1 MKTSMRPGIAIVTSV
16 LNARSG
22 LIKTADSI
30 RSQTAKGFQWI
41 IIDGGSTDHSQ
52 DVFSQYSDVVTDW
65 ISEPDKGIY
74 DAWNKAI
81 NLIQSEWTIFLGAGD
96 VFATED
102 TLERAQNALMEIE
115 NRTSL
120 VYGNVVQINPTTG
133 TELYRYGRVDISKW
147 ETYRPKLPAH
157 QGVFQRTQL
166 LLEFKF
172 DTNYRV
178 ISDSKFM
185 LLASR
190 AGALRYLDFDICHM
204 EPGGISSN
212 PKYATL
218 VMREFL
224 RLEKEIGYRIPPL
237 LRMTYIAKSF
247 IKEFIFRAIKMQ

>member
-1 MKTSMRPGIAIVTSV
+1 MKTNKRPSIAIVTSV

-22 LIKTADSI
+22 LIHTANSI
-30 RSQTAKGFQWI
+30 RSQTAEDFQWI
-41 IIDGGSTDHSQ
+41 IIDGGSSDHSQ

-81 NLIQSEWTIFLGAGD
+81 NLIRSEWTIFLGAGD
-96 VFATED
+96 VFATAD
-102 TLERAQNALMEIE
+102 TLERAQNALIDIDD
-115 NRTSL
+115 RTSL
-120 VYGNVVQINPTTG
+120 VYGNVAQINPTTG
-133 TELYRYGRVDISKW
+133 TEMYRYGKVDVSKW
-147 ETYRPKLPAH
+147 EIYRPKLPAH
-157 QGVFQRTQL
+157 QGVFQRTRL

-190 AGALRYLDFDICHM
+190 TGMLHYLGFDICYM

-212 PKYATL
+212 PRYAKL
-218 VMREFL
+218 VMKEFL
-224 RLEKEIGYRIPPL
+224 RLEKESGYRIPPL
-237 LRMTYIAKSF
+237 LRMTYIAKSY
-247 IKEFIFRAIKMQ
+247 IKEFLFRAIKR